1 MKNKKHC
8 NELQLYHSS
17 CIYSVLKLR
26 DDRNCLLCE
35 RKKKMHSWIQQGG
48 EGWNKQ
54 SQTMVQH
61 WGIRLRL
68 GSVITVYRESGL
80 E

>member
-1 MKNKKHC
+1 MTETVFCAKG
-8 NELQLYHSS
+8 
-17 CIYSVLKLR
+17 
-26 DDRNCLLCE
+26 
-35 RKKKMHSWIQQGG
+35 KKMHSWIQQGG

-68 GSVITVYRESGL
+68 GSVIIVYRESGL

>member
-35 RKKKMHSWIQQGG
+35 RKKKCIHEFSREVRAEI
-48 EGWNKQ
+48 NKAKLWYN
-54 SQTMVQH
+54 T
-61 WGIRLRL
+61 
-68 GSVITVYRESGL
+68 EA
-80 E
+80 

>member
-1 MKNKKHC
+1 MTETVFCAKG
-8 NELQLYHSS
+8 E
-17 CIYSVLKLR
+17 
-26 DDRNCLLCE
+26 
-35 RKKKMHSWIQQGG
+35 KKMHSWIQQGG

>member
-8 NELQLYHSS
+8 NELQLHHSS
-17 CIYSVLKLR
+17 CIYFEIKGWQKLSFV
-26 DDRNCLLCE
+26 
-35 RKKKMHSWIQQGG
+35 RKEKKMHSWIQQGG